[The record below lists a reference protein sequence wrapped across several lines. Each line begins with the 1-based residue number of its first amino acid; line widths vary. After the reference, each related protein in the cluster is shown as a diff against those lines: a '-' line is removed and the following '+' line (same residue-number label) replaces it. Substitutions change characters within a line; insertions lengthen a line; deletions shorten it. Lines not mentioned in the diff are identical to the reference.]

1 MLLHFL
7 TCVNQVGSFVS
18 CLYKLTSLRLH
29 HYHSMN
35 KQGRIRL
42 MCCRVKRERNM
53 VKSTIF
59 DTYNEFFS

>member
-1 MLLHFL
+1 MLIHFL

-18 CLYKLTSLRLH
+18 CLYELTSLRLH

-42 MCCRVKRERNM
+42 MCCSVKRERNM

>member
-18 CLYKLTSLRLH
+18 RLYKLTSLILH

>member
-35 KQGRIRL
+35 KQGRISL